1 MGDRDTSEGPLDAR
15 RRFVRRLSDHE
26 DVRQVNFS
34 RDGFQLVLVTLDS
47 EAEFREEWRQIAIR
61 LGYTLKQGKPEK
73 SPPDWPENTWVLR
86 LAETAESPDR
96 PGGRATGQNIV
107 TRLVQALR
115 NRLKK

>member
-1 MGDRDTSEGPLDAR
+1 MGEWDTSEGPLDAR

-47 EAEFREEWRQIAIR
+47 EAEFREEWRQKAIR
-61 LGYTLKQGKPEK
+61 LGYTLEQGKPEA

-86 LAETAESPDR
+86 LAETTESPDQT
-96 PGGRATGQNIV
+96 GWRATVQSIV
-107 TRLVQALR
+107 TRLVQALQ
-115 NRLKK
+115 NRFKK